1 VLVGTGIY
9 LTLFFQ
15 PSLEHMTYH
24 GVYAPLRGLEVSQAY
39 ASAVDISFNVKAGL
53 LIRQTHHWAADVF
66 VAAIVVHM
74 LRIFFT
80 GAFRKPRELNYVIG
94 LTMLTLAV
102 LEGYMGYSLVDDL
115 LSGMGLAIGYS
126 VIMSIPLVGAQ
137 LAYLVWGGPYPG
149 SDKFFPRLE
158 ILHVLI
164 VPVLLATLIAVH
176 MAIIAR
182 QHHSQ
187 FPGPGRTQR
196 NVVGTP
202 MWPAYALRS
211 LGLLCAVAA
220 VLVLLGGLIQI
231 NPVWEWGPYE
241 TYLSSNGAQP
251 DWYLGWLI
259 GALRLMVAFEPHV
272 GGYTLIPNPFWGGAL
287 FPLLVFGALL
297 SWPALERRITG
308 DHRRHEL
315 LDRPR
320 DNPWRTAIGMGFL
333 TWVWVPF
340 FAGSTDRIFLQLGI
354 SYTGQIWFFRIFAW
368 VAPFIVYQVTRRICE
383 ELRDREIH
391 PLRSWQGRLVRRT
404 GAGGFEVLATGPPD
418 GRPREPRDPEEEP
431 AIW

>member
-1 VLVGTGIY
+1 
-9 LTLFFQ
+9 
-15 PSLEHMTYH
+15 
-24 GVYAPLRGLEVSQAY
+24 
-39 ASAVDISFNVKAGL
+39 
-53 LIRQTHHWAADVF
+53 
-66 VAAIVVHM
+66 
-74 LRIFFT
+74 
-80 GAFRKPRELNYVIG
+80 
-94 LTMLTLAV
+94 
-102 LEGYMGYSLVDDL
+102 MGYSLADDL

-126 VIMSIPLVGAQ
+126 VLMSVPVVGAQ
-137 LAYLVWGGPYPG
+137 LAYLVWGGPFPG
-149 SDKFFPRLE
+149 SDKFLPRLE
-158 ILHVLI
+158 ILHVLV
-164 VPVLLATLIAVH
+164 VPVLLAVLISVHLAV
-176 MAIIAR
+176 IAR

-211 LGLLCAVAA
+211 LGLLCAVVA

-231 NPVWEWGPYE
+231 NPVWEWGPYQ
-241 TYLSSNGAQP
+241 TYLSTSGAQP

-259 GALRLMVAFEPHV
+259 GALRLMVGFEPHV
-272 GGYTLIPNPFWGGAL
+272 AGYTLVPNPFWGGVLFPTLVFAAL
-287 FPLLVFGALL
+287 FA
-297 SWPALERRITG
+297 WPALERRITG

-320 DNPWRTAIGMGFL
+320 DNPWRTAMGMGFL

-368 VAPFIVYQVTRRICE
+368 VAPFIVYKVTRRICE

-404 GAGGFEVLATGPPD
+404 AAGGFEVLATAPD
-418 GRPREPRDPEEEP
+418 GRPREPRDPDEEP